1 MPRYARIQPLQSAA
15 VCFSIA
21 DWYVSAKDNGA
32 YYYYNP
38 EAGKNYQQTMIDV
51 KAYAESVGLPYQY
64 TLLDSWW

>member
-1 MPRYARIQPLQSAA
+1 MPRYARIQPLRSAS

-21 DWYVSAKDNGA
+21 DRCLRKDNGA
-32 YYYYNP
+32 FYYYNP